1 MGLLMMSI
9 VAKCLTFQCIRQVVT
24 DMSWDNCFW
33 YHTNSADT
41 FNEKEIVCKQ
51 FHTDTGLTH
60 PCLNVTLKSSSLSG
74 GAVAENKT
82 CELHI
87 LDLDATDTGFWNVE
101 VSLNGA
107 KDRDSFELEP
117 MIATNVSIQ
126 DTSNTTTDNGIS
138 FTCSALGGVP
148 KANK

>member
-1 MGLLMMSI
+1 MA
-9 VAKCLTFQCIRQVVT
+9 VWFAQVVT

-33 YHTNSADT
+33 YHSHSGNNV
-41 FNEKEIVCKQ
+41 FNENEIVCKQ

-60 PCLNVTLKSSSLSG
+60 PCLNVTSIRSSSLSG

-87 LDLDATDTGFWNVE
+87 SNLDASDTGFWNVD
-101 VSLNGA
+101 VRLNGA
-107 KDRDSFELEP
+107 NDQDFFELEP
-117 MIATNVSIQ
+117 MAAANITLKQTTNATNE
-126 DTSNTTTDNGIS
+126 NGIS
-138 FTCSALGGVP
+138 FVCSANGGVP